1 MSQFV
6 DNNPI
11 VDPVAQA
18 TPQFVPGTEKK
29 KNPFTEGQTRDAG
42 FAYRMEEAVKRI
54 EDLEAS
60 GFNPVNYKDLLVDYL
75 GGTGF
80 DDSGQPVEGGL
91 RQWAERMLLST
102 KYKLYERA
110 KIDFASA
117 QLRKETGAVIAPSEM
132 VWVDKTYFPK
142 WDDPSE
148 LMDDYHRTRRA
159 AAGAMRVGAGKAYD
173 DVVRAVKKFEADF
186 GSRTNDE
193 ALDVLR
199 ERAKTDKALAARLKN
214 TGLL

>member
-1 MSQFV
+1 MPQFQ
-6 DNNPI
+6 DNNPL
-11 VDPVAQA
+11 VEPAVVL
-18 TPQFVPGTEKK
+18 PQFVPGTEKK

-42 FAYRMEEAVKRI
+42 FAYRMEKALKRI
-54 EDLEAS
+54 EELESS
-60 GFNPVNYKDLLVDYL
+60 GFDPVNFKDVFVDYL

-80 DDSGQPVEGGL
+80 DESGQPVEGGF
-91 RQWAERMLLST
+91 RQWAERMALST

-142 WDDPSE
+142 WNDPE
-148 LMDDYHRTRRA
+148 EIRGDYTQTRRA

-173 DVVRAVKKFEADF
+173 DVVDAVKRFETEFQGNTDA
-186 GSRTNDE
+186 E
-193 ALDVLR
+193 AMDILR
-199 ERAKTDKALAARLKN
+199 ERAQTDEALAARLRN
-214 TGLL
+214 MGLL